1 MTKTKI
7 QRETV
12 RISTDGIYR
21 GASVHIPYP
30 LEHSDFLKL
39 TKITSFVPIWA
50 HSFFAGTSVF
60 CLTVISKWIDNR
72 YFNGHS
78 NISSTELITLAL
90 LAFLA
95 VIFEVLYFVLP
106 SEKKKT
112 IKKIEKHFEENLPQ
126 AAGFDND

>member
-1 MTKTKI
+1 MEKSKI
-7 QRETV
+7 QRDTV
-12 RISTDGIYR
+12 RIRADGIYR
-21 GASVHIPYP
+21 GVSVHIPYP

-39 TKITSFVPIWA
+39 TKITNFVPIWA

-60 CLTVISKWIDNR
+60 GLTIISKWIDNK
-72 YFNGHS
+72 YFNGSNNIS
-78 NISSTELITLAL
+78 NIEIITLVI
-90 LAFLA
+90 LA
-95 VIFEVLYFVLP
+95 VLAVTFEVLYFILP